1 MGEKGIDLKQN
12 LGKVTRKALKATIKG
27 TIIYSIYL
35 LISLLLAP
43 VSQLI
48 PGIQEMLEAFVVVYV
63 VLMILRELTA
73 GTLYHHILGAAREV
87 FVIGYLIFTLNGG
100 LFGMTLQGMT
110 FQIDLRLF
118 LTVALALGLIGLART
133 VLQTIDYMNTKAEIS
148 YF

>member
-1 MGEKGIDLKQN
+1 MGERGIDLKQN
-12 LGKVTRKALKATIKG
+12 LRKIIRKALKATIKG

-48 PGIQEMLEAFVVVYV
+48 PGMQEMLEAFVIVFV
-63 VLMILRELTA
+63 VLTILRELTA
-73 GTLYHHILGAAREV
+73 GTLYHHILGAGREV
-87 FVIGYLIFTLNGG
+87 FAIGYLIFTLNGG
-100 LFGMTLQGMT
+100 LFGMTLEGMT

-133 VLQTIDYMNTKAEIS
+133 VLQTVDYMNTKAEIS